1 MKTTFFLFVLLFS
14 GMTFSQ
20 ESCNAR
26 ITELSDKYP
35 LQAQFSCQPENF
47 TFTIHD
53 QLGNE
58 IYQTDNPDFMWDEKT
73 NKGTIAENGTY
84 NYTLNCCFDDE
95 VVKLTGR
102 FMFER

>member
-1 MKTTFFLFVLLFS
+1 MKTIFFLFVLLFS

-58 IYQTDNPDFMWDEKT
+58 IYQTNNPDFMWNEKT

-84 NYTLNCCFDDE
+84 TYILNCRFDEE
-95 VVKLTGR
+95 VVKLTGG
-102 FMFER
+102 FTLER